1 MFNQTVPQDYLN
13 DMHAI
18 NIPRIFHPKMK
29 PRDRA
34 DGIRK
39 ARKELGRLTL
49 ELQHHRDT
57 LRSKNKKASSEEV
70 TRILAPYNLLQNL
83 LVQLTSEVVN
93 LEETLAAGK
102 MLPQAF
108 EFGQYIFGVEELG
121 EWFLGDQAQYDEWL
135 EAEDVKARL
144 NGFKEDGQPLLDKLS
159 AIQNEFGKLKV
170 TYQSAQKKL
179 DSQHKRGYFVRRLLL
194 LFILMG
200 LSAAGG
206 AYMYIEMAN
215 TLGLLVGFGL
225 AGFFFLLMPFAYF
238 DWKKRNTKLVAH
250 VREQKTQLRRLQM
263 EGKDV
268 KKRYRPIELQI
279 EALEAQYHSLR
290 AGLAG
295 GKTVSVA

>member
-39 ARKELGRLTL
+39 AKQELGRLTL

-57 LRSKNKKASSEEV
+57 LRSKNKKTSSEEL

-93 LEETLAAGK
+93 LEDIVASGK
-102 MLPQAF
+102 MLPHAF
-108 EFGQYIFGVEELG
+108 EFGHYIFGVEELG
-121 EWFLGDQAQYDEWL
+121 EWFLGDQDQYDEWL
-135 EAEDVKARL
+135 EAEEVKQRL
-144 NGFKEDGQPLLDKLS
+144 NGFKEDGQPLLDKLTK
-159 AIQNEFGKLKV
+159 IQREFSELKV
-170 TYQSAQKKL
+170 TYLAAQKKL
-179 DSQHKRGYFVRRLLL
+179 DKQHKRGYLVRRLLL
-194 LFILMG
+194 LVLLMG
-200 LSAAGG
+200 LSSAAG
-206 AYMYIEMAN
+206 AYVYIEMTN
-215 TLGLLVGFGL
+215 SLGLVGLGL

-238 DWKKRNTKLVAH
+238 DWKKSNTKLVAS
-250 VREQKTQLRRLQM
+250 VRELKTQMRRLQM
-263 EGKDV
+263 EGKEV
-268 KKRYRPIELQI
+268 KNRYRPIEIQVQALQK
-279 EALEAQYHSLR
+279 QYDDLR

-295 GKTVSVA
+295 GKAVSVA